1 MNIRIT
7 KKQKTGI
14 VVFLFIVLTITSIIY
29 FKNKTELPKDELKSN
44 RVLVE
49 DTKEAGSLLS
59 SKDPASKDAASKE
72 IKAYICGYV
81 VTPGVYLLKEGDR
94 LDDLVKLSGGFTK
107 EADTE
112 GINLAHLI
120 KDQEYFRIPSKGEV
134 KENKISPTE
143 ASNIGMKNN
152 TNEKTNKEG
161 EVGGKININTSTKEE
176 LKELPRIG
184 DSLSQRIIDY
194 REEKGGFK
202 SIEDIKEVSGI
213 GEKMFENIKDK
224 ITVE

>member
-1 MNIRIT
+1 MNIKVT

-29 FKNKTELPKDELKSN
+29 FKNKTGLPKDELKSN

-49 DTKEAGSLLS
+49 ETKEAGSLLS
-59 SKDPASKDAASKE
+59 SKEPASKE

-81 VTPGVYLLKEGDR
+81 VNPGVYSLKEGDR

-107 EADTE
+107 EADSE

-134 KENKISPTE
+134 KENKISPAE

-152 TNEKTNKEG
+152 TNEEANKEG
-161 EVGGKININTSTKEE
+161 EVGGKININTSTTEE

-184 DSLSQRIIDY
+184 DSLSQRIINY
-194 REEKGGFK
+194 REEKGSFK